1 MLKLILIELKKVF
14 HKKSIF
20 VIMIIM
26 LLFILLNNILFY
38 TDYDTDGNYK
48 YLETDNLIEQ
58 RKLLEEEISKYDFNK
73 ESDISLYVNL
83 KTKLDIIKIKKKYTY
98 NDWQY
103 NKINDYLYNIVED
116 VNIHTYQI
124 KNNELLNKAISKLD
138 FYEKKFESDDWKY
151 FVNNELNS
159 LLNEKQEIEEKIDIV
174 KDTKEKGELK
184 SNLAELNL
192 KIYILNYRLENN
204 VKENNNY
211 LNKALNNYQT
221 SFYNLNNYSNTKK
234 LTFEEKIN
242 YQNIKKT
249 FEESKYILDNKI
261 NYNKQNNLSYQLR
274 TIIDDYEIFII
285 IAILIVAS
293 SIVAEEFQT
302 GTIKLLLIKPY
313 SRGKILLSKYLAVII
328 FLIFITIYLIIVQL
342 VIGSIF
348 FGLSSL
354 KIPVI
359 IYNFNKECIVEY
371 NIFLYMIIRII
382 SKIPMLLMIITIS
395 FCFSTII
402 NNIALSITMPLLIY
416 IFTPSVNYLITQY
429 KINFLK
435 YLININW
442 NFNDY
447 LFGEIYEIKGINF
460 NFSIIIYLS
469 YYISIIIFTYLNFKK
484 KNIKNV

>member
-1 MLKLILIELKKVF
+1 MLKLILIELKKIF

-26 LLFILLNNILFY
+26 LFFNFLNNILFY
-38 TDYDTDGNYK
+38 TDYDKDGNYK
-48 YLETDNLIEQ
+48 YLESENLDEQ
-58 RKLLEEEISKYDFNK
+58 KVLLEEELIKYDYNK
-73 ESDISLYVNL
+73 ENEVSMYVNL
-83 KTKLDIIKIKKKYTY
+83 KTKLDIIKIKEKYSSNT
-98 NDWQY
+98 WQY

-151 FVNNELNS
+151 FVNNELNT
-159 LLNEKQEIEEKIDIV
+159 LVDEKKEIEEKIDIV
-174 KDTKEKGELK
+174 KDTKEIGELK
-184 SNLAELNL
+184 SKLAELDL
-192 KIYILNYRLENN
+192 KIYLLNYRLENN
-204 VKENNNY
+204 VKEDNNY

-234 LTFEEKIN
+234 LTFEENIN

-285 IAILIVAS
+285 IAILIEAS
-293 SIVAEEFQT
+293 SFVAEEFQT

-416 IFTPSVNYLITQY
+416 IFTPSINYLITQY

-435 YLININW
+435 YLINVNW

-469 YYISIIIFTYLNFKK
+469 YYILVIIFTYLNFKK

>member
-26 LLFILLNNILFY
+26 LLFNLLNNILFY

-48 YLETDNLIEQ
+48 YLETENLDKQKE
-58 RKLLEEEISKYDFNK
+58 LLEDEISKYDFNK
-73 ESDISLYVNL
+73 ECDISLYVNL
-83 KTKLDIIKIKKKYTY
+83 KTKLDIIKIKKKYTS

-204 VKENNNY
+204 VKEDNNY

-313 SRGKILLSKYLAVII
+313 SRGKILLRKYLAVII

-435 YLININW
+435 YLINVNW